1 MMDDRFLQDDPAPLF
16 LAGPIEEAEQS
27 GVRKALSSDLFRKT
41 LLVLAAAA
49 TVFAVVW
56 VVNSMLFARVTAS
69 GVSRPAPRDNG
80 GQSTPAIQSNNFA
93 QASPATPPPRH
104 TTSNSCGNLLTSIS
118 ARAPQRLQQ

>member
-1 MMDDRFLQDDPAPLF
+1 MMEDRFLEDDHVPLF
-16 LAGPIEEAEQS
+16 LAVPLEEAEQS
-27 GVRKALSSDLFRKT
+27 ALRKVVSSDLFRKT

-69 GVSRPAPRDNG
+69 GVSRPAPRNNG

-93 QASPATPPPRH
+93 QASPATPPGDGKLAAFQA
-104 TTSNSCGNLLTSIS
+104 CV
-118 ARAPQRLQQ
+118 